1 VTVAPATENLLP
13 VADALERLLARLTVT
28 AVESVPLRD
37 ACGRVL
43 AEDVVSNRLLP
54 GCDNSVMD
62 GFAVR
67 SSDCAGAAADAP
79 VTLRIQGDSR
89 AGAPAGDHAP
99 GTATP
104 ITTDAPLPRGA
115 DAVVRVEDTRMRDA
129 RVDIHAAVTRGT
141 DVRRAGGDVRPGMVI
156 VPAGRRLRPVD
167 IAACA
172 AVGAVL
178 LPVRR
183 RPRIAVV
190 GGGDELVAPEVE
202 PAAHQVADS
211 NSAMLATAVAEAGG
225 DPMPFGVMGDE
236 RAEVRRRLLAAAE
249 CDLIV
254 SSAGVSVGQHDHV
267 GAVVEELG
275 TVDVRRI
282 AMRPGKPL
290 LVGSVRGTPL
300 LGLPGNPV
308 SSAVTFELFG
318 RPAILAMQGAS
329 RIERRRI
336 AVRLGKAVSTPRA
349 LETYL
354 RVQLEDAS
362 DGIPV
367 ARLSGDQGSS
377 MTRSLSDADALLVVP
392 VGVGVGDVAAG
403 TPLTAIELT

>member
-13 VADALERLLARLTVT
+13 VAGALRRLLARLTVT
-28 AVESVPLRD
+28 AVESVPLLD
-37 ACGRVL
+37 ARGRVL
-43 AEDVVSNRLLP
+43 AEDVISNRQLP
-54 GCDNSVMD
+54 GCDNSAMD

-67 SSDCAGAAADAP
+67 AADCAGAAADAP
-79 VTLRIQGDSR
+79 VTLRSEGESR

-104 ITTDAPLPRGA
+104 ITTGAPLPRGA

-129 RVDIHAAVTRGT
+129 RVDILVAVTTGT
-141 DVRRAGGDVRPGMVI
+141 DVRRAGGDVRPGMVM

-172 AVGAVL
+172 AVGAIFVS
-178 LPVRR
+178 VRR

-225 DPMPFGVMGDE
+225 DPVLFGVMADE
-236 RAEVRRRLLAAAE
+236 RAEVRRRLLAAAG

-254 SSAGVSVGQHDHV
+254 SSAGVSVGEHDHV
-267 GAVVEELG
+267 RAVVEELG
-275 TVDVRRI
+275 VVDVSRV

-290 LVGSVRGTPL
+290 LIGSVRGTPL

-336 AVRLGKAVSTPRA
+336 AVRLGEAVSTPRT

-354 RVQLEDAS
+354 RVRLD
-362 DGIPV
+362 DDGGGIPV

-377 MTRSLSDADALLVVP
+377 MMRSLSDADALLVVP
-392 VGVGVGDVAAG
+392 VGVGDAAAG
-403 TPLTAIELT
+403 TSLTAIELT

>member
-1 VTVAPATENLLP
+1 VTLAPATENLLP
-13 VADALERLLARLTVT
+13 VAGALQRLLARLTLT
-28 AVESVPLRD
+28 AVESAPLRD
-37 ACGRVL
+37 ARGRVL
-43 AEDVVSNRLLP
+43 AEDVISNRQLP
-54 GCDNSVMD
+54 GCDNSAMD

-67 SSDCAGAAADAP
+67 AADCAGAAADAP
-79 VTLRIQGDSR
+79 VTLRSEGESR

-104 ITTDAPLPRGA
+104 ITTGAPLPRGA

-129 RVDIHAAVTRGT
+129 RVDILVAVATGT
-141 DVRRAGGDVRPGMVI
+141 DVRRAGGDVRPGMVM

-172 AVGAVL
+172 AVGAVFV
-178 LPVRR
+178 PVRR

-225 DPMPFGVMGDE
+225 DPVPFGVMADE
-236 RAEVRRRLLAAAE
+236 RAEVRRRLLAAAG

-254 SSAGVSVGQHDHV
+254 SSAGVSVGEHDHV
-267 GAVVEELG
+267 HAVVEELG
-275 TVDVRRI
+275 VVDVRRI

-290 LVGSVRGTPL
+290 LIGSVRGTPL

-336 AVRLGKAVSTPRA
+336 AVRLGEAVSTPRT

-354 RVQLEDAS
+354 RVRLEDAGG
-362 DGIPV
+362 GIPV

-377 MTRSLSDADALLVVP
+377 MMRSLSDADALLVVP
-392 VGVGVGDVAAG
+392 VGVGDAAVG
-403 TPLTAIELT
+403 TSLTAIELT